1 MKRQSQSNRSGFET
15 FIQFL
20 ENPFHILRLNPTVVV
35 LKRCSPS
42 ASRGSRFC
50 LNPTVVVLK
59 PIVMWRRP
67 DRGITLN
74 PTVVVLKHAPS
85 AVPIMPVVVS
95 IQP

>member
-35 LKRCSPS
+35 LKLTREEE
-42 ASRGSRFC
+42 ARELRQ
-50 LNPTVVVLK
+50 
-59 PIVMWRRP
+59 
-67 DRGITLN
+67 
-74 PTVVVLKHAPS
+74 
-85 AVPIMPVVVS
+85 VS